1 MFSIRNVTY
10 FIMFCL
16 LLSPVMVSIA
26 GLQQFS
32 YSQQNTNEF
41 VINNVS
47 DNVGDSVYPLVASSD
62 NNVYVTWQDNMF
74 GHNKHLNYDILFK
87 SSSDGGR
94 TFGDILNLSN
104 NSGFSEH
111 PQISVNGNNVYVVWA
126 DNTQLNRDIYLTSSS
141 DGGRTFGDVLNL
153 SNNTADSHNQEI
165 AVFGNNVYA
174 VWQDTQKD
182 QNGNSGI
189 SFTSSSDGGRTF
201 GDVLNLST
209 NAGKSSFPKVSAFE
223 NNVYVAWNLDRGDT
237 ASTMHDNK
245 DGVFFTKSTDNGNSF
260 SKETSLNLGENP
272 GETQIAA
279 NDNNVYV
286 VWGSPGPSVGQ
297 NSNGIKNGNHKD
309 VGNGVFFTK
318 SIDNG
323 NNFASPIFIKEQFQS
338 SDNVEMI
345 AHSDELIIAVQGS
358 VNEPRG
364 NQDIFLMKSLDRGNT
379 FSGAVNISNNAGVSE
394 CPSIAISLG
403 NDIFLTWQ
411 DNTPGNN
418 DVLSTKI
425 SL

>member
-1 MFSIRNVTY
+1 
-10 FIMFCL
+10 
-16 LLSPVMVSIA
+16 MVSIA

-74 GHNKHLNYDILFK
+74 GHDKHLNYDILFK
-87 SSSDGGR
+87 
-94 TFGDILNLSN
+94 
-104 NSGFSEH
+104 
-111 PQISVNGNNVYVVWA
+111 
-126 DNTQLNRDIYLTSSS
+126 SSS

-174 VWQDTQKD
+174 VWQDTQKG

-201 GDVLNLST
+201 DDVLNLSN

-223 NNVYVAWNLDRGDT
+223 NNVYVTWNLDRGDM
-237 ASTMHDNK
+237 ASTIHDNK

-260 SKETSLNLGENP
+260 SKEISLNLGENP
-272 GETQIAA
+272 GETQVAA
-279 NDNNVYV
+279 NANNVYV
-286 VWGSPGPSVGQ
+286 VWGSPDHSVGQ
-297 NSNGIKNGNHKD
+297 NSNGIKDGNHKD

-318 SIDNG
+318 STDNG
-323 NNFASPIFIKEQFQS
+323 NNFAAPRFIKEQFKS
-338 SDNVEMI
+338 SENVEMI

-358 VNEPRG
+358 VNEPQG

-379 FSGAVNISNNAGVSE
+379 FSSAVNISNNAGVSE

-403 NDIFLTWQ
+403 NDVFLTWQ

>member
-1 MFSIRNVTY
+1 MFSIRKVSY
-10 FIMFCL
+10 FIIFCL
-16 LLSPVMVSIA
+16 LLSTVMVSIA
-26 GLQQFS
+26 DLQQFS

-41 VINNVS
+41 VINNMS

-74 GHNKHLNYDILFK
+74 GRNKQLNYDILFK

-94 TFGDILNLSN
+94 AFGGVLNLSN

-174 VWQDTQKD
+174 VWQDTQRN

-201 GDVLNLST
+201 GDVLNLSN

-223 NNVYVAWNLDRGDT
+223 NNVYVAWNLDREDT
-237 ASTMHDNK
+237 ASTMHGNK
-245 DGVFFTKSTDNGNSF
+245 DGVFFTKSADNGNSF
-260 SKETSLNLGENP
+260 SKETGLSLGENP

-279 NDNNVYV
+279 NGNNVYV
-286 VWGSPGPSVGQ
+286 VWGSVPSIGQ

-309 VGNGVFFTK
+309 IGNGVLFTK
-318 SIDNG
+318 STDNG
-323 NNFASPIFIKEQFQS
+323 NNFAAPIFIKEQFQS
-338 SDNVEMI
+338 SNNVEMI

-358 VNEPRG
+358 VNEPGG

-379 FSGAVNISNNAGVSE
+379 FSSAVNISNNAGMSE
-394 CPSIAISLG
+394 CPSIAVSIG

-411 DNTPGNN
+411 DNTSGNN
-418 DVLSTKI
+418 EVLSTKM

>member
-16 LLSPVMVSIA
+16 LLSPVMASIA

-32 YSQQNTNEF
+32 YSQQNTNES

-74 GHNKHLNYDILFK
+74 GRNKQLNYDILFK

-94 TFGDILNLSN
+94 TFGDVLNLSN

-126 DNTQLNRDIYLTSSS
+126 DNTQLNRDIYLISSS

-153 SNNTADSHNQEI
+153 SN
-165 AVFGNNVYA
+165 
-174 VWQDTQKD
+174 
-182 QNGNSGI
+182 
-189 SFTSSSDGGRTF
+189 
-201 GDVLNLST
+201 

-223 NNVYVAWNLDRGDT
+223 NNVYVAWNLDRDDT
-237 ASTMHDNK
+237 ASTMHGNK
-245 DGVFFTKSTDNGNSF
+245 DGVFFTKSADNGNSF

-279 NDNNVYV
+279 NGNNVYV
-286 VWGSPGPSVGQ
+286 VWGSPDHSVGQ
-297 NSNGIKNGNHKD
+297 NSNEIKNGNHKD
-309 VGNGVFFTK
+309 AGNGVFFTK
-318 SIDNG
+318 SADNG
-323 NNFASPIFIKEQFQS
+323 NNFAAPIFIKEQ
-338 SDNVEMI
+338 
-345 AHSDELIIAVQGS
+345 
-358 VNEPRG
+358 
-364 NQDIFLMKSLDRGNT
+364 
-379 FSGAVNISNNAGVSE
+379 
-394 CPSIAISLG
+394 
-403 NDIFLTWQ
+403 
-411 DNTPGNN
+411 
-418 DVLSTKI
+418 
-425 SL
+425 